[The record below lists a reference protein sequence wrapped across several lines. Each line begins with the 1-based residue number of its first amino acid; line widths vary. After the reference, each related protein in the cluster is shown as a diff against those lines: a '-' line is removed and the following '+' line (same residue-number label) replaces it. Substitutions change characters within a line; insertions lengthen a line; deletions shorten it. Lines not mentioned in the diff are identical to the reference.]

1 MTIEATAP
9 DTSAAPSPAPT
20 PTPSMP
26 SREER
31 RARQLAVLK
40 TPEKAPIADEAPAAT
55 ADDVAANA
63 LAEAT
68 ADAEGQP
75 AESPAAKRLA
85 KVRAAIREQAAKRQ
99 ADLEVAQRDREFTTL
114 RGELEQLRGRPS
126 LDTFLEEFA
135 AAPAAT
141 LRKYKLDPAQHLN
154 LLTKDAI
161 TPGSVSAESQLE
173 QLRKEFLGDKQTRE
187 AEREREQQ
195 QRAAAEAQQRYEAE
209 RKAFAAY
216 VVDAVDDAKAKKY
229 PLLAKTP
236 EAKRI
241 RLAVAKWEELQA
253 EGVTDYSRDLVADA
267 VEADLEELHQ
277 SWTPPASPPAAAAAP
292 SQVATKKPT
301 RTLTPAI
308 AAESGAPRKKPWSE
322 RKRELAD
329 AMRRKN
335 AAKDS

>member
-1 MTIEATAP
+1 MTIESSP
-9 DTSAAPSPAPT
+9 DTSAAQAPAPT
-20 PTPSMP
+20 PAPSAP

-31 RARQLAVLK
+31 RARQIAVLK
-40 TPEKAPIADEAPAAT
+40 GADKTALAAEPEAPAAS
-55 ADDVAANA
+55 ADDAAAKA
-63 LAEAT
+63 LADAT
-68 ADAEGQP
+68 AAAAGQP

-85 KVRAAIREQAAKRQ
+85 KVRAAIREQAAKRE
-99 ADLEVAQRDREFTTL
+99 ADLAAQRRDQEHTTL
-114 RGELEQLRGRPS
+114 QQELQQLRGRPS

-135 AAPAAT
+135 RAPAET

-173 QLRKEFLGDKQTRE
+173 ALRKEFLGDKE
-187 AEREREQQ
+187 ARAQAEQQ
-195 QRAAAEAQQRYEAE
+195 RLALEQQQRYEAE
-209 RKAFAAY
+209 RAAFSKYAAEAIDPETKAQRW
-216 VVDAVDDAKAKKY
+216 
-229 PLLAKTP
+229 PLLAKTS

-241 RLAVAKWEELQA
+241 RLAVAKWAELQD
-253 EGVTDYSRDLVADA
+253 EGATEYSRDLVADA
-267 VEADLEELHQ
+267 VEADLEDLHQ
-277 SWTPPASPPAAAAAP
+277 SWTPPASPPAQPTP
-292 SQVATKKPT
+292 SPDATKKP

-322 RKRELAD
+322 RKRELAE

>member
-1 MTIEATAP
+1 MTVEAST
-9 DTSAAPSPAPT
+9 DTSAAPSPAPAT
-20 PTPSMP
+20 TQAP
-26 SREER
+26 SRDER
-31 RARQLAVLK
+31 RARQIAALK
-40 TPEKAPIADEAPAAT
+40 ASEKPAAAEPEAPAS
-55 ADDVAANA
+55 ADGVAEGA

-68 ADAEGQP
+68 AEAEGQP

-99 ADLEVAQRDREFTTL
+99 ADIAAQQRDQEFTTL

-126 LDTFLEEFA
+126 LDTFLAEFA
-135 AAPAAT
+135 SAPAAT

-173 QLRKEFLGDKQTRE
+173 QLRKEFVDDKT
-187 AEREREQQ
+187 AREQQ
-195 QRAAAEAQQRYEAE
+195 QQLEQQQRLAAEQQQRYEAE
-209 RKAFAAY
+209 RTAFSKYAAE
-216 VVDAVDDAKAKKY
+216 AVDPETKAQRW
-229 PLLAKTP
+229 PLLAKTS

-241 RLAVAKWEELQA
+241 RLAVAKWAELQD
-253 EGVTDYSRDLVADA
+253 EGATSYSRDLVADA
-267 VEADLEELHQ
+267 VEADLEDLHQ
-277 SWTPPASPPAAAAAP
+277 SWTPPASPPVAAAAP

-322 RKRELAD
+322 RKRDLAA
-329 AMRRKN
+329 AMRRRN
-335 AAKDS
+335 DAAKDS